1 MIKQTQEPKYQNK
14 KQIQS
19 NNNTKT
25 NKDQKQKIIIQDYDR
40 SFINNLD
47 TLDIVDNFNENNTIA
62 DHQANPPL

>member
-19 NNNTKT
+19 NNNINT